1 MGSENPDKKFF
12 CFGLGFSG
20 QRVARKLQAKGWSVG
35 GTCRE
40 VDTVNSLKSDGFDA
54 HPFDG
59 ETLMQKFDAAL
70 DGVTH
75 ILLTIPPSSAYG
87 DPVLYHHSQDI
98 ARLADLEWLGYLST
112 TGVYGD
118 TGGVLVDETAPI
130 APTSERSCRRAEADQ
145 GWRNLHES
153 SGLPVHVFR
162 LPGIYGPGRSAL
174 DQVRAGKARQI
185 VKPDHKF
192 SRIHVDDIANVVTA
206 SIMKPN
212 PGAIYNLA
220 DNEAAAP
227 AEVTAFACE
236 LLGLSPPPLV
246 SFDEAKDTMS
256 PMALSFWNDNRLIDK
271 SRITKELGVTLEHPT
286 YREGLRA
293 ILRTE

>member
-1 MGSENPDKKFF
+1 MSTENPDKKFF

-20 QRVARKLQAKGWSVG
+20 QAVARKLQGKGWLTG

-40 VDTVNSLKSDGFDA
+40 AETISGLKSGGHDV
-54 HPFDG
+54 HSFDG
-59 ETLMQKFDAAL
+59 EVPMKNFDAAL
-70 DGVTH
+70 VDITH
-75 ILLTIPPSSAYG
+75 ILITIPPSPAYG
-87 DPVLYHHSQDI
+87 DPVLHHHAD
-98 ARLADLEWLGYLST
+98 ALAALPGLEWVGYLST

-118 TGGVLVDETAPI
+118 TGGKSVDETAPL
-130 APTSERSCRRAEADQ
+130 APTSERSRRRAEADQ
-145 GWRNLHES
+145 GWRGLHTG

-212 PGAIYNLA
+212 PGAIYNVA
-220 DNEAAAP
+220 DNEATAP
-227 AEVTAFACE
+227 ADVTAFACE
-236 LLGLSPPPLV
+236 LLGIEPPPLV
-246 SFDEAKDTMS
+246 SFEEAKQTMS
-256 PMALSFWNDNRLIDK
+256 PMALSFWDDNRLIDNT
-271 SRITKELGVTLEHPT
+271 RIRSELGVVLEHST

-293 ILRTE
+293 ILAS